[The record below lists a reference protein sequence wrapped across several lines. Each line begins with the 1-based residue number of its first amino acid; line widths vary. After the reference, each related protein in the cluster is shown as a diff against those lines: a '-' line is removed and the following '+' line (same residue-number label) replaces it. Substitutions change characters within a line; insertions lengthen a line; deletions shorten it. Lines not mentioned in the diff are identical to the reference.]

1 MSNTFKEPIG
11 IEDIDKANEELNAS
25 QHRLR
30 MALKDWQEKSFRAI
44 QQVELYDVGGDKP
57 SSLEEL
63 EVKHI
68 HDDLHNQLGET
79 FDCVVNAVEQ
89 WSK

>member
-1 MSNTFKEPIG
+1 MSSTLKEPIG
-11 IEDIDKANEELNAS
+11 IEEVGKANEELNAS

-30 MALKDWQEKSFRAI
+30 MALKDWREKSFRAI
-44 QQVELYDVGGDKP
+44 QQVEMHDVGRDKP

-63 EVKHI
+63 EVKHM

-79 FDCVVNAVEQ
+79 FDRVVNAVEQ